1 MRALAHASFM
11 HPSASFSERHTW
23 ARATTF
29 RLKVLL
35 LTGWRQLH
43 NWRRPLPRFAAGP
56 RLVGAPVLATS
67 ASDLWNPDDNAAN
80 WQLTAGKVEN
90 LRRAARRL
98 HGLVVPAG
106 ATFSF
111 WRQVGNPNFGRGY
124 VLGREIR
131 EGCVVPTV
139 AGGLCQLSNAL
150 YDAALRAG
158 FAIVERHRHTQV
170 IKGSLAEQ
178 DRDATVKWNYL
189 DLRFRAPIAFRLDVT
204 LTADQLVVSFRGE
217 TPALNGP
224 PGPAESPRP
233 ASALHDC
240 YSCGNLGCFRH
251 PGQVP
256 ARPAAT
262 RTTFVLDAGWPEFTQ
277 YVQATAG
284 PTDVV
289 LLMPA
294 ARSAAVPHAI
304 VLRGA
309 AWRRQLRQRLASRLG
324 RNVFAQSL
332 HGDAQV
338 AAAAIRHLRPDSTHL
353 VVAQTLLPFLWQAGV
368 LGGRT
373 FDVLLTRL
381 PAEVLHARLD
391 AAHARYP
398 ASPTLHD
405 FRAGAAF
412 VEAECRALTQARRLL
427 TPHHELAR
435 LFSNKAVLL
444 EWAAPAA
451 APRPVPGTRILFP
464 ASALARKGAYEMRR
478 LAQELHLP
486 LVVAGRATEYAGFWQ
501 EVATTPAGPDP
512 LAGVGLVVYP
522 AYVEHQPRLLLRALA
537 AGIPVVATA
546 ASGLGPRPGLTL
558 VPAGDYP
565 ALRQAVE
572 QVLAGLQILEKRAA
586 LTNLKLADYPN

>member
-1 MRALAHASFM
+1 M
-11 HPSASFSERHTW
+11 HSSASLSERHTW

-35 LTGWRQLH
+35 LTGWRQLQ
-43 NWRRPLPRFAAGP
+43 NWRRPLPRFAA
-56 RLVGAPVLATS
+56 RAALASAPVLATS

-80 WQLTAGKVEN
+80 WLLTAGKVEN

-111 WRQVGNPNFGRGY
+111 WRQVGNPNFGQGY

-131 EGCVVPTV
+131 EGCVVPTI

-178 DRDATVKWNYL
+178 NRDATVKWNYL
-189 DLRFRAPIAFRLDVT
+189 DLRFRAPVAFRLDVM
-204 LTADQLVVSFRGE
+204 LTADQLVVQFRGE
-217 TPALNGP
+217 KPAFAGP
-224 PGPAESPRP
+224 PVPAESPRP

-262 RTTFVLDAGWPEFTQ
+262 RTTFVLDESWPEFAQ
-277 YVQATAG
+277 YVQATIG
-284 PTDVV
+284 PADV
-289 LLMPA
+289 LLLPTAGRPRPGSLA
-294 ARSAAVPHAI
+294 ALPQAI

-309 AWRRQLRQRLASRLG
+309 AWRRQLSQRLASRLG
-324 RNVFAQSL
+324 RSVFAQSL
-332 HGDAQV
+332 RGDAQV
-338 AAAAIRHLRPDSTHL
+338 AATAARHLRPDSTHL

-391 AAHARYP
+391 EAHARHP

-405 FRAGAAF
+405 FRAAATF
-412 VEAECRALTQARRLL
+412 VAAESRALTQARRLL

-435 LFSNKAVLL
+435 LFSNKVLRL
-444 EWAAPAA
+444 EWASPAA
-451 APRPVPGTRILFP
+451 APGPARGMRLLFP

-486 LVVAGRATEYAGFWQ
+486 LVVAGRATEHVGFWQ
-501 EVATTPAGPDP
+501 DVVTTPAGPDP

-546 ASGLGPRPGLTL
+546 ACGLGPRPGLTL

-572 QVLAGLQILEKRAA
+572 QVLAGPQAMAISA
-586 LTNLKLADYPN
+586 LPN

>member
-1 MRALAHASFM
+1 M
-11 HPSASFSERHTW
+11 HPSASLSERHTW

-35 LTGWRQLH
+35 LTGWRQLQ
-43 NWRRPLPRFAAGP
+43 NWRRPLPRFGAGSQ
-56 RLVGAPVLATS
+56 LAGAPILATS

-80 WQLTAGKVEN
+80 WLLTAGKVEN

-189 DLRFRAPIAFRLDVT
+189 DLRFQAPIAFRLDVT

-217 TPALNGP
+217 KPAPDSPSGP
-224 PGPAESPRP
+224 VESPRP

-262 RTTFVLDAGWPEFTQ
+262 RTTFVLDAGWPEFAQ

-284 PTDVV
+284 PADVLV
-289 LLMPA
+289 MPPARQPATALA
-294 ARSAAVPHAI
+294 ALPQAI
-304 VLRGA
+304 ILRGA
-309 AWRRQLRQRLASRLG
+309 AWRRQLSQRLASRLG

-332 HGDAQV
+332 RGDAQV
-338 AAAAIRHLRPDSTHL
+338 AAAAARHLRPDSTHL

-381 PAEVLHARLD
+381 PAEVLHTRLD

-398 ASPTLHD
+398 ASLTLHD
-405 FRAGAAF
+405 FRAEAAF
-412 VEAECRALTQARRLL
+412 VEAESCALTQARRLL

-435 LFSNKAVLL
+435 LFSNKALLL
-444 EWAAPAA
+444 EWAAPAP

-464 ASALARKGAYEMRR
+464 ASALARKGAHEMRR

-486 LVVAGRATEYAGFWQ
+486 LVVAGRATEHAGFWQ
-501 EVATTPAGPDP
+501 DVTTTPAGPDP

-546 ASGLGPRPGLTL
+546 ACGLGPRPGLTL
-558 VPAGDYP
+558 VPAGDYS

-572 QVLAGLQILEKRAA
+572 QALAGLQTLEKRAE
-586 LTNLKLADYPN
+586 LTS

>member
-1 MRALAHASFM
+1 M
-11 HPSASFSERHTW
+11 HSSVSLPERHTW

-35 LTGWRQLH
+35 LTGWRQLQ
-43 NWRRPLPRFAAGP
+43 NWRQPLPRFAAGP
-56 RLVGAPVLATS
+56 RLAAAPVLATS
-67 ASDLWNPDDNAAN
+67 ASNLWNPDDNAAN
-80 WQLTAGKVEN
+80 WLLTAGKVEN

-139 AGGLCQLSNAL
+139 AGGLCQLTNAL

-189 DLRFRAPIAFRLDVT
+189 DLRFRAPSAFRLDVT

-217 TPALNGP
+217 NPARNNQ
-224 PGPAESPRP
+224 PGSAENQRL

-240 YSCGNLGCFRH
+240 YSCGNLGCFQH

-256 ARPAAT
+256 VRPAAT
-262 RTTFVLDAGWPEFTQ
+262 RTTFVLDASWPEFAQ
-277 YVQATAG
+277 YVQATAS

-289 LLMPA
+289 LMTPA
-294 ARSAAVPHAI
+294 ARSAALASLPPAI
-304 VLRGA
+304 LLRGA
-309 AWRRQLRQRLASRLG
+309 AWRRQLRQRLANKLG

-332 HGDAQV
+332 RGDAQV
-338 AAAAIRHLRPDSTHL
+338 AAAAARHLRPDSTHL

-391 AAHARYP
+391 AAHARHP

-405 FRAGAAF
+405 FRADAAF
-412 VEAECRALTQARRLL
+412 GEAESRALTQARRLL

-435 LFSNKAVLL
+435 LFTHKAVLL
-444 EWAAPAA
+444 EWAAPAT
-451 APRPVPGTRILFP
+451 APPSAPSPGTRILFP

-486 LVVAGRATEYAGFWQ
+486 LVVAGRATEHTGFWQ
-501 EVATTPAGPDP
+501 DVVTTLAGPDP

-537 AGIPVVATA
+537 AGIPVVATVA
-546 ASGLGPRPGLTL
+546 CGLGPRPGLTL

-565 ALRQAVE
+565 ALRQAVAHA
-572 QVLAGLQILEKRAA
+572 LAGHRPAA
-586 LTNLKLADYPN
+586 MPGSLTA

>member
-1 MRALAHASFM
+1 M
-11 HPSASFSERHTW
+11 HSSVSLSERHTW

-35 LTGWRQLH
+35 LTGWRQLQ
-43 NWRRPLPRFAAGP
+43 NWRRPLPRFAPGP
-56 RLVGAPVLATS
+56 RLAAAPVLATS

-80 WQLTAGKVEN
+80 WLLTAGKVEN
-90 LRRAARRL
+90 LRRATRRL
-98 HGLVVPAG
+98 HGLVVPVG

-158 FAIVERHRHTQV
+158 FTIVERHRHTQV

-189 DLRFRAPIAFRLDVT
+189 DLRFRAAVAFRLEVT

-217 TPALNGP
+217 NPVPAGQ

-262 RTTFVLDAGWPEFTQ
+262 RTTFVLDAGWPEFAQ

-289 LLMPA
+289 VVPQPLGRPPKGWAGLPQ
-294 ARSAAVPHAI
+294 AVP
-304 VLRGA
+304 LRVA
-309 AWRRQLRQRLASRLG
+309 AWRRQMGQRLASQLG

-332 HGDAQV
+332 RGDAQV
-338 AAAAIRHLRPDSTHL
+338 AVAAARHLRPDSTHL

-391 AAHARYP
+391 AAHAHHP
-398 ASPTLHD
+398 ASPTLRD
-405 FRAGAAF
+405 FRADAAF
-412 VEAECRALTQARRLL
+412 VEAESRALTQARRLL
-427 TPHHELAR
+427 TPHRELAR
-435 LFSNKAVLL
+435 LFSNKALLL
-444 EWAAPAA
+444 EWTAPP
-451 APRPVPGTRILFP
+451 APPHSALGRRILFP

-486 LVVAGRATEYAGFWQ
+486 LVVAGHATEHASFWQ
-501 EVATTPAGPDP
+501 EVPTTPAGPNP

-522 AYVEHQPRLLLRALA
+522 AYVEHEPRLLLRALA

-546 ASGLGPRPGLTL
+546 ACGLGPMAGLTL
-558 VPAGDYP
+558 VPAGDYL

-572 QVLAGLQILEKRAA
+572 QA
-586 LTNLKLADYPN
+586 LTRLQLAEVQNALTG

>member
-1 MRALAHASFM
+1 M
-11 HPSASFSERHTW
+11 HSSASLSERHTL

-35 LTGWRQLH
+35 LTGWRQLQ

-56 RLVGAPVLATS
+56 LLAAAPVLATS
-67 ASDLWNPDDNAAN
+67 VSDLWNPDDNAAN
-80 WQLTAGKVEN
+80 WLLTAGKVEN

-158 FAIVERHRHTQV
+158 FTIVERHRHTRV

-189 DLRFRAPIAFRLDVT
+189 DLRFRAAVAFRLDVT
-204 LTADQLVVSFRGE
+204 LTADQLIVRFRGQ
-217 TPALNGP
+217 TPALNGQ
-224 PGPAESPRP
+224 PGPAETPRP
-233 ASALHDC
+233 ASALPDC
-240 YSCGNLGCFRH
+240 YSCGKVGCFRH
-251 PGQVP
+251 PGPVA

-262 RTTFVLDAGWPEFTQ
+262 RTTFVLDAGWPEFVQ
-277 YVQATAG
+277 YVQAAAS
-284 PTDVV
+284 PTDV
-289 LLMPA
+289 LLVAQPTGWPPQEV
-294 ARSAAVPHAI
+294 SGWPQAVP
-304 VLRGA
+304 LRVA
-309 AWRRQLRQRLASRLG
+309 AWRRQLGQRLANKLG
-324 RNVFAQSL
+324 HNIFAQSL
-332 HGDAQV
+332 RGDAQV
-338 AAAAIRHLRPDSTHL
+338 AAAAARRLRPESTHL

-381 PAEVLHARLD
+381 PAGVLHARLD
-391 AAHARYP
+391 AAYARHP

-405 FRAGAAF
+405 FRADAAF
-412 VEAECRALTQARRLL
+412 MEAERRALTQARRLL

-435 LFSNKAVLL
+435 LFTHKAVLL
-444 EWAAPAA
+444 EWAWPAA
-451 APRPVPGTRILFP
+451 APPPVPGTRLLFP
-464 ASALARKGAYEMRR
+464 ASALAR
-478 LAQELHLP
+478 
-486 LVVAGRATEYAGFWQ
+486 
-501 EVATTPAGPDP
+501 
-512 LAGVGLVVYP
+512 
-522 AYVEHQPRLLLRALA
+522 
-537 AGIPVVATA
+537 
-546 ASGLGPRPGLTL
+546 
-558 VPAGDYP
+558 
-565 ALRQAVE
+565 
-572 QVLAGLQILEKRAA
+572 
-586 LTNLKLADYPN
+586 

>member
-1 MRALAHASFM
+1 M
-11 HPSASFSERHTW
+11 HSSASLSERHTW

-35 LTGWRQLH
+35 LTGWRQLQ

-56 RLVGAPVLATS
+56 RLASAPVLATS
-67 ASDLWNPDDNAAN
+67 ASDLWNPGDNAAN
-80 WQLTAGKVEN
+80 WLLTAGKVEN

-111 WRQVGNPNFGRGY
+111 WRQVGNPNFGQGY

-158 FAIVERHRHTQV
+158 FTIVERHRHTQV

-178 DRDATVKWNYL
+178 NRDATVKWNYL
-189 DLRFRAPIAFRLDVT
+189 DLRFRAPVAFRLDVT

-217 TPALNGP
+217 NPALHK

-256 ARPAAT
+256 VRPAAT
-262 RTTFVLDAGWPEFTQ
+262 RTTFVLDASWPEFAQ
-277 YVQATAG
+277 YVQAAAG
-284 PTDVV
+284 PADVV
-289 LLMPA
+289 VVPQPLSRQSNRWAGLPQ
-294 ARSAAVPHAI
+294 AV
-304 VLRGA
+304 VLRVA
-309 AWRRQLRQRLASRLG
+309 AWRRQLSQRLANRLG

-332 HGDAQV
+332 RGDAQV
-338 AAAAIRHLRPDSTHL
+338 AAAAARHLRPESTHL
-353 VVAQTLLPFLWQAGV
+353 VVAQPLLPFLWQAGV

-381 PAEVLHARLD
+381 PAEILHARLD
-391 AAHARYP
+391 AAHARHP

-405 FRAGAAF
+405 FRADPAF
-412 VEAECRALTQARRLL
+412 VEAESRALTQARRLL

-435 LFSNKAVLL
+435 LFTHKAVLL
-444 EWAAPAA
+444 EWAVPAA
-451 APRPVPGTRILFP
+451 APRPAPGRRILFP

-486 LVVAGRATEYAGFWQ
+486 LVVAGRATEHAGFWQ
-501 EVATTPAGPDP
+501 NVATTPAGPDP

-522 AYVEHQPRLLLRALA
+522 AYVEQQPRLLLRALA
-537 AGIPVVATA
+537 AGLPVVATA
-546 ASGLGPRPGLTL
+546 ACGLGPRAGLTL
-558 VPAGDYP
+558 VPAGDYL

-572 QVLAGLQILEKRAA
+572 QALVGLQAPAGQAELIG
-586 LTNLKLADYPN
+586 